1 MVQKHNL
8 ALLKNRNVVNN
19 HSMYHSPLVVP
30 LAEITSKVTEY
41 DTSLLK
47 ISTVWT
53 APSSSL
59 TEYGNWIKFTVAAT
73 WIKMALKLT

>member
-8 ALLKNRNVVNN
+8 ALLKNKNVVNN

-47 ISTVWT
+47 ISTV
-53 APSSSL
+53 
-59 TEYGNWIKFTVAAT
+59 
-73 WIKMALKLT
+73 